1 MSTTWENLLHHVRTI
16 HGHVISNELLNENRV
31 TIAKPETNQDA
42 LDEHQL
48 ATKRR
53 DQSYNRLSKLWKS
66 QKEIYEE
73 KVMQGEPTIASKAKM
88 FLDILNNEIVEA
100 KYKIHH
106 TIPIVM

>member
-1 MSTTWENLLHHVRTI
+1 MSNKRERLVHHVKKI
-16 HGHVISNELLNENRV
+16 HKHDIRNELPNKKKVL
-31 TIAKPETNQDA
+31 IPKPEHTQAA

-73 KVMQGEPTIASKAKM
+73 KVMQGEPTIASKAKC
-88 FLDILNNEIVEA
+88 L
-100 KYKIHH
+100 
-106 TIPIVM
+106 